1 MNSPAT
7 VPTGEVPMALAPS
20 DLDLLVDASRRGGQP
35 GRIFDAVQTV
45 AAKAIGYKLIT
56 IMLFDAERFEVER
69 LYSSIPSV
77 YPLGGR
83 KKKASTAWGAHT
95 LASMKVFRSTTLE
108 GIRQMF
114 DDHETMAG
122 LGIGSIL
129 NIPIAYDGRCVG
141 TMNLTHQEG
150 WYQPGHERL
159 GLLIGSF
166 LSTPLALLQSKT
178 LGNSPI
184 EKSI

>member
-1 MNSPAT
+1 MNSPKSAT
-7 VPTGEVPMALAPS
+7 SSEISMALAPS
-20 DLDLLVDASRRGGQP
+20 ELDLLVDASRGADQP
-35 GRIFDAVQTV
+35 KRIFDAVQAV
-45 AAKAIGYKLIT
+45 AANAIGYKLFT

-69 LYSSIPSV
+69 LYTSMPSV

-95 LASMKVFRSTTLE
+95 LASMKVFRTTTPE

-114 DDHETMAG
+114 DDHETLAG
-122 LGIGSIL
+122 LGLGSML

-141 TMNLTHQEG
+141 TMNLSHQEG
-150 WYQPGHERL
+150 WYQAGHERL

-166 LSTPLALLQSKT
+166 LSTPLALLQK
-178 LGNSPI
+178 
-184 EKSI
+184 